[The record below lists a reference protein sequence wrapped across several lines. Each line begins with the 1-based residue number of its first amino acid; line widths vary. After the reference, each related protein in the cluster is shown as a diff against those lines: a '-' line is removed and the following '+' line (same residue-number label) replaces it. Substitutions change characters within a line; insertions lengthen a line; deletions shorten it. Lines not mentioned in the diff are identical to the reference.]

1 MDQLIGAGPD
11 LGMDLIMASY
21 ARAYVDVNRDPAELD
36 PELFRDFPLPG
47 AKPSARVQAGLGV
60 LPRVVGVGLDIYPN
74 RISYVDALT
83 RLRDIH
89 APYHDKLMQQLIQT
103 RARHGFAVLL
113 DWHSMPSGA
122 VLNARSHN
130 GQGRPCVVLGD
141 MNGSACAPH
150 ITEAVLHAF
159 ERRGFSISVND
170 PYAGGYTTQRYGRPL
185 DHIHVLQIEL
195 DRTLY
200 MDELRIKPHG
210 GFVGLRE
217 SLTAVLAELAE
228 IIPELGLGGAQPNF
242 PMAAE

>member
-1 MDQLIGAGPD
+1 
-11 LGMDLIMASY
+11 
-21 ARAYVDVNRDPAELD
+21 
-36 PELFRDFPLPG
+36 
-47 AKPSARVQAGLGV
+47 
-60 LPRVVGVGLDIYPN
+60 
-74 RISYVDALT
+74 
-83 RLRDIH
+83 
-89 APYHDKLMQQLIQT
+89 
-103 RARHGFAVLL
+103 
-113 DWHSMPSGA
+113 
-122 VLNARSHN
+122 
-130 GQGRPCVVLGD
+130 VVLGD